1 VRDQD
6 LVLDAIENAQR
17 ILAEHIEPGCHRN
30 PETTI
35 NMLLFLLDR
44 REVVGRGQTAPRW
57 VWAARRKMILRKKTA
72 RLRPCGPGKE
82 NHHDNT
88 FFDEKLRCAREQ

>member
-6 LVLDAIENAQR
+6 FVLDVIEDAQR
-17 ILAEHIEPGCHRN
+17 ILAQHIERGFHRK

-44 REVVGRGQTAPRW
+44 SEVV
-57 VWAARRKMILRKKTA
+57 AAVR
-72 RLRPCGPGKE
+72 RLRAGYG
-82 NHHDNT
+82 
-88 FFDEKLRCAREQ
+88 LRVVR

>member
-6 LVLDAIENAQR
+6 LVLDAIEDAQR
-17 ILAEHIEPGCHRN
+17 ILAEHIEPASHRN

-44 REVVGRGQTAPRW
+44 REVV
-57 VWAARRKMILRKKTA
+57 AAVR
-72 RLRPCGPGKE
+72 RLRDGYG
-82 NHHDNT
+82 
-88 FFDEKLRCAREQ
+88 LRVVK